1 MMLIFK
7 EVTKMIV
14 VILEDKDGKVLEV
27 EKIEI
32 GADDNEE
39 KEVVNF

>member
-1 MMLIFK
+1 MLIFK

>member
-1 MMLIFK
+1 
-7 EVTKMIV
+7 MIV